1 MSKKILTKNV
11 PIMQVQ
17 LKKVESK
24 LHDIIETLDDISNYV
39 SDSLLMV
46 SDFYDYI
53 KENLDSLDYEDDE

>member
-11 PIMQVQ
+11 PIMQAQ

-24 LHDIIETLDDISNYV
+24 LHEIIETLDDISNYV